1 MVEVLRRHSWT
12 VVLGTLIS
20 LSVFVNFYLM
30 TVFTLAWGTGA
41 LGYTREQFLY
51 IQLFGVLFF
60 GAMVPWAALRAER
73 GRKPLLIAV
82 DVATI
87 AFGLIMAPMLS
98 AGWIGASATLA
109 LGMALIGIGYGPLGT
124 VLAELFPTA
133 VRYTGAS
140 LTYNLAGIFGA
151 SLAPY
156 VATWLASTHGLNFV
170 GYYLSAS
177 AALSAVGLWL
187 SPETRDT
194 VL

>member
-1 MVEVLRRHSWT
+1 
-12 VVLGTLIS
+12 LIA

-30 TVFTLAWGTGA
+30 TVFTLSWGTTA

-60 GAMVPWAALRAER
+60 GATIPWAAIRAER
-73 GRKPLLIAV
+73 GRKPLLLAV
-82 DVATI
+82 NVAMI
-87 AFGLIMAPMLS
+87 GFGLVMAPMLG

-109 LGMALIGIGYGPLGT
+109 LGMALIGVGYGPLGT

-156 VATWLASTHGLNFV
+156 AATWLATNHGLSFV
-170 GYYLSAS
+170 GYYLSV
-177 AALSAVGLWL
+177 AALISSVGLLL
-187 SPETRDT
+187 SDETKDH